1 MMKVPSLVFLPNK
14 KTIQATDHQIKRI
27 GIESISIFNEAIFI
41 DRYGCMRTI
50 LETKQK
56 GWAYL
61 WGYSLFLKGRSV
73 KIEFVLSDCEYI
85 SLNYLKEL
93 ISEKLT
99 QKWKPVFPHPVN
111 KKLLNQKIM
120 QSQTHEEIINLFLY
134 DF

>member
-1 MMKVPSLVFLPNK
+1 MKAPSLVFLPNK

-41 DRYGCMRTI
+41 DRNGCKRTVI
-50 LETKQK
+50 ETKQK

-61 WGYSLFLKGRSV
+61 WGYSLFFKGRSV
-73 KIEFVLSDCEYI
+73 KVEFVLSDCEYI
-85 SLNYLKEL
+85 SLNDLKEF

-111 KKLLNQKIM
+111 KKLLNQKMM
-120 QSQTHEEIINLFLY
+120 QSKTYEEIINLFLY